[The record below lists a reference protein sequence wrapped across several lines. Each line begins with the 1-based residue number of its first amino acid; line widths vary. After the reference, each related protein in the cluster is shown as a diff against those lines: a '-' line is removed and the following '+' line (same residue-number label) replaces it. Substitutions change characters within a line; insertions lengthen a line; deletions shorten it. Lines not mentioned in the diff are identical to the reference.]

1 MKKEKI
7 PFDTKYQDDPELE
20 TGQEK
25 VITEGVEGEK
35 TITSTY
41 VTQKGKRVGEPT
53 IKEEVTKEKID
64 KVIAR
69 GTKGS

>member
-7 PFDTKYQDDPELE
+7 PFDTKYQDDPTLQKGEK
-20 TGQEK
+20 K
-25 VITEGVEGEK
+25 VIIEGVEGEK

-69 GTKGS
+69 GTKG